1 MHKNIKNLIYIQ
13 NEIKS
18 KIFGHKI
25 KDYNP
30 NIIAIS
36 KTFKIDHILPLIEY
50 GHIHFGENKIQ
61 EAMDKWSVIK
71 NKNIQIKLHMVG
83 KLQTNKVKKAIKL
96 FDYIHSLDNQNLAL
110 KIQQCEN
117 ELRKKTKLFI
127 QVNVADEPQKS
138 GIQLKNLQN
147 FYNYCTKQLTLNI
160 IGLMC
165 LPPINNSSIKYFKML
180 KKSADEIHLKDLS
193 MGMSSDFH
201 EALVNGSTYL
211 RLGTAILGKRNSN

>member
-18 KIFGHKI
+18 KIFEDKI

-61 EAMDKWSVIK
+61 EAMDKWLEIK

-83 KLQTNKVKKAIKL
+83 KLQTNKVKFAIKI
-96 FDYIHSLDNQNLAL
+96 FDYIHSVDNIKLAK
-110 KIQQCEN
+110 KISN
-117 ELRKKTKLFI
+117 EQKKNNKKPKIFMQI
-127 QVNVADEPQKS
+127 NIGNESQKS
-138 GIQLKNLQN
+138 GISKSEIKI
-147 FYNYCTKQLTLNI
+147 FYNYCKELGFKCYWYYVLATK
-160 IGLMC
+160 
-165 LPPINNSSIKYFKML
+165 
-180 KKSADEIHLKDLS
+180 
-193 MGMSSDFH
+193 
-201 EALVNGSTYL
+201 
-211 RLGTAILGKRNSN
+211 